1 MRWVALTTLTRMT
14 PVSDGQR
21 VEVPLSGGRTF
32 KVDDAD
38 ARELASDD
46 SQPMTFER
54 ALLFAKVRGR
64 RIVRKSWDVLALGN
78 LQVVEGHLRWSLDD
92 GMTVILASE
101 DLLAGDWIVLP

>member
-1 MRWVALTTLTRMT
+1 M
-14 PVSDGQR
+14 PVIW
-21 VEVPLSGGRTF
+21 P
-32 KVDDAD
+32 AM
-38 ARELASDD
+38 SDD

-101 DLLAGDWIVLP
+101 DLLAGDWVVLP